1 MLFICVQIVACSKE
15 TNPKKAFDNGDYT
28 TSFKIWETYA
38 KQGDDEAQNYIGIHY
53 YLGLGVNKDYQ
64 KADEIRNQLNDMGI
78 EIEDTA
84 EGTIWKTKK

>member
-38 KQGDDEAQNYIGIHY
+38 KQGDDEAQNYLFHLQDFHNVN
-53 YLGLGVNKDYQ
+53 YLMSVDNL
-64 KADEIRNQLNDMGI
+64 
-78 EIEDTA
+78 
-84 EGTIWKTKK
+84 